1 MRQDYV
7 AIRQYEPSDC
17 HYVLQPP
24 PLSLTQFISSLKTA
38 FDGIAQKE
46 KKHSLYFTQK
56 RLSPANVEPE
66 ESTSKEYPLLIRV
79 AYTTGGKKTKLTT
92 EVDPSNLDDF
102 WKQYTDVMKA
112 GMALKKKDKKRK
124 RK

>member
-1 MRQDYV
+1 MSR
-7 AIRQYEPSDC
+7 
-17 HYVLQPP
+17 
-24 PLSLTQFISSLKTA
+24 LTNADFISQLREA
-38 FDGIAQKE
+38 FEGIAKKE

-56 RLSPANVEPE
+56 RLSPANVEPAE
-66 ESTSKEYPLLIRV
+66 TTKEYPLLIRV

-92 EVDPSNLDDF
+92 EVDPSSLDEF

>member
-1 MRQDYV
+1 M
-7 AIRQYEPSDC
+7 
-17 HYVLQPP
+17 
-24 PLSLTQFISSLKTA
+24 
-38 FDGIAQKE
+38 
-46 KKHSLYFTQK
+46 
-56 RLSPANVEPE
+56 
-66 ESTSKEYPLLIRV
+66 IRV

-102 WKQYTDVMKA
+102 WKQYTEVMKA

>member
-1 MRQDYV
+1 MSR
-7 AIRQYEPSDC
+7 
-17 HYVLQPP
+17 
-24 PLSLTQFISSLKTA
+24 LTNTDFIAQLKSA
-38 FDGIAQKE
+38 FDGIASKE

-56 RLSPANVEPE
+56 RLTPVRVVPE
-66 ESTSKEYPLLIRV
+66 EPTQEYPLLIRV

-92 EVDPSNLDDF
+92 EVDPSNLDEF
-102 WKQYTDVMKA
+102 WKQYTEVMKA